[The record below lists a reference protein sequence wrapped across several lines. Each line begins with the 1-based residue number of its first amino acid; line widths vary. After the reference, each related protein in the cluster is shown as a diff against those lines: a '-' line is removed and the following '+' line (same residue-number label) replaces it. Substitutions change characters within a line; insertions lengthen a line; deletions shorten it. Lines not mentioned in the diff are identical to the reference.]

1 MVISSLWREKK
12 SSDSNGERPI
22 PKYFDWN
29 SGLNVK
35 TTLFSL
41 DEQSFFHLSGLAGL
55 YYIIFSKKSKN
66 LKKTL

>member
-1 MVISSLWREKK
+1 MVISSLWIEK
-12 SSDSNGERPI
+12 SSNSNDERPI

-55 YYIIFSKKSKN
+55 YYIIFSVKSKN